1 MFAGSAFSLKES
13 GTMSSEKPYRLEQID
28 DVRWEIPKTGGMRVP
43 GLIYADSRLLV
54 DLEHDRSTDQVY
66 NVAHLPGIV
75 GRSLAM
81 PDVHW
86 GYGFP
91 IGGVAAF
98 DLEGGVVS
106 PGGVG
111 YDINC
116 GVRLA
121 VTGMDC
127 ETLAPRIKDLVNSLF
142 GSVPSGLGSRGGIR
156 LARKEMAEV
165 LRTGAGWAVR
175 RGMGEESDLESIEDY
190 GLIEGANPDLVSE
203 RAYERGKDQLGT
215 LGSGNHFLEIG
226 YVEEIFDE
234 PTARGWGLWEGQ
246 VTAMIHTGS
255 RGLGHQVCDDFLARM
270 VKSVR
275 KEGIQ
280 LPDAQLACTRL
291 TSSLAKDYLAA
302 MAAAANFAFA
312 NRQILMHLVRTAWEK
327 TLGMSPRELQ
337 FRLLYDVCHN
347 IAKIE
352 EHAVEGEKKKVCV
365 HRKGA
370 TRSFP
375 AQHPMLPARYRETGQ
390 PVLIPGDMGRASYVL
405 AGEPGSTQETFGSSC
420 HGAGRVLSRSQA
432 LKRTQGRSI
441 ERELQDHNVF
451 PRWVGRKTLREEVP
465 EAYKDV
471 SLVVDVVHRAGLAR
485 KVARIRPIG
494 VVKG

>member
-1 MFAGSAFSLKES
+1 
-13 GTMSSEKPYRLEQID
+13 MSREKPYTLKRID
-28 DVRWEIPKTGGMRVP
+28 EVRWEIPRAGGMRVP
-43 GLIYADSRLLV
+43 GLIYADERLLP
-54 DLEHDRSTDQVY
+54 DIENDRSPDQVF

-75 GRSLAM
+75 GRSMAM

-98 DLEGGVVS
+98 DLDEGVVS

-121 VTGMDC
+121 LTALDR
-127 ETLAPRIKDLVNSLF
+127 ETVSERIKDLINGLF
-142 GSVPSGLGSRGGIR
+142 ATVPSGVGSRGGVR
-156 LARKEMAEV
+156 LNRQELSRV
-165 LRTGAGWAVR
+165 LKAGAAWAVEQ
-175 RGMGEESDLESIEDY
+175 GMGESSDLENIED
-190 GLIEGANPDLVSE
+190 GGIIQGADPEVISD
-203 RAYERGKDQLGT
+203 RAYARGKDQLGT

-226 YVEEIFDE
+226 YIEEIFDE
-234 PTARGWGLWEGQ
+234 VTATQWGLWEGQ
-246 VTAMIHTGS
+246 VTTMIHSGS
-255 RGLGHQVCDDFLARM
+255 RGFGHQTCDDFLARM

-275 KEGIQ
+275 KEGLE
-280 LPDAQLACTRL
+280 LPDTQLACTRL
-291 TSSLAKDYLAA
+291 HSALAEEYLAA
-302 MAAAANFAFA
+302 MAAAANYAFA
-312 NRQILMHLVRTAWEK
+312 NRQILMHLARTAWEK
-327 TLGMSPRELQ
+327 TLGLSPRELQ

-347 IAKIE
+347 IAK
-352 EHAVEGEKKKVCV
+352 VEKHTVNGETKKVCV

-370 TRSFP
+370 TRAFP
-375 AQHPMLPARYRETGQ
+375 AHHPILPVKFRPTGQ

-405 AGEPGSTQETFGSSC
+405 AGEQGSMAETFGSAC
-420 HGAGRVLSRSQA
+420 HGAGRVLSRSAA
-432 LKRTQGRSI
+432 LKLTKGRAV
-441 ERELQDHNVF
+441 ERELQDIDVF

-471 SLVVDVVHRAGLAR
+471 SLVVNVVQKAGLAR
-485 KVARIRPIG
+485 KVAKIRPMG

>member
-1 MFAGSAFSLKES
+1 
-13 GTMSSEKPYRLEQID
+13 MSRQRPFRLVQLDE
-28 DVRWEIPKTGGMRVP
+28 VRWEIPKTGGMRVP
-43 GLIYADSRLLV
+43 GLIFSDARLLP
-54 DLEHDRSTDQVY
+54 DIEKDQSPDQVY

-98 DLEGGVVS
+98 DPDEGVVS

-116 GVRLA
+116 GVRLVLTGLNKEA
-121 VTGMDC
+121 VLPGIKVLID
-127 ETLAPRIKDLVNSLF
+127 TLFARI
-142 GSVPSGLGSRGGIR
+142 PSGLGSRGGIR
-156 LARKEMAEV
+156 LSKPEMAKV
-165 LRTGAGWAVR
+165 VVSGAKWAVGK
-175 RGMGEESDLESIEDY
+175 GMGDEQDLERIED
-190 GLIEGANPDLVSE
+190 GGRIDSADPNVISD

-226 YVEEIFDE
+226 FIEEIFDDH
-234 PTARGWGLWEGQ
+234 TAAQWGLRLGQ
-246 VTAMIHTGS
+246 VTTMIHTGS
-255 RGLGHQVCDDFLARM
+255 RGFGYQICDEFLARM
-270 VKSVR
+270 VKTVSR
-275 KEGIQ
+275 EGIE
-280 LPDAQLACTRL
+280 LPDKQLACTRL
-291 TSSLAKDYLAA
+291 NTPLAAEYLAA

-312 NRQILMHLVRTAWEK
+312 NRQILMHLARGAWEEA
-327 TLGMSPRELQ
+327 LNVSPRELQ

-347 IAKIE
+347 IAKFE
-352 EHAVEGEKKKVCV
+352 THTLNGKQRKLCV

-370 TRSFP
+370 TRAFP
-375 AQHPMLPARYRETGQ
+375 PHHPALAAQFRSTGQ

-405 AGEPGSTQETFGSSC
+405 AGEAGAMDESFGSAC
-420 HGAGRVLSRSQA
+420 HGAGRLLSRHEA
-432 LKRTQGRSI
+432 LKRTKGRAV
-441 ERELQDHNVF
+441 ERELQDRNVY

-471 SLVVDVVHRAGLAR
+471 SLVVDVVQKAGLAR

>member
-1 MFAGSAFSLKES
+1 
-13 GTMSSEKPYRLEQID
+13 MSDSKPYKLVKLD
-28 DVRWEIPKTGGMRVP
+28 DVRWEIPRTGRMRVP
-43 GLIYADSRLLV
+43 GRIYTDSRILP
-54 DLEHDRSTDQVY
+54 EIQKDRSPDQVY

-75 GRSLAM
+75 SRSMAM

-98 DLEGGVVS
+98 DLDEGIVS

-121 VTGMDC
+121 VTGLQRD
-127 ETLAPRIKDLVNSLF
+127 LISGRIRELVDALF
-142 GSVPSGLGSRGGIR
+142 SRVPGGLGSKGNIR
-156 LARKEMAEV
+156 LNTKELSSVLKMGAE
-165 LRTGAGWAVR
+165 WAVR
-175 RGMGEESDLESIEDY
+175 KGMGEESDLARIEDR
-190 GLIEGANPDLVSE
+190 GALEAADPAVVSE
-203 RAYERGKDQLGT
+203 RAFERGKNQLGT

-226 YVEEIFDE
+226 YVAEIFE
-234 PTARGWGLWEGQ
+234 EETAAKWGLEAGN
-246 VTAMIHTGS
+246 VTLMIHSGS
-255 RGLGHQVCDDFLARM
+255 RGLGHQVCDEFLARM

-275 KEGIQ
+275 KEGLE
-280 LPDAQLACTRL
+280 LPDRQLACTRL
-291 TSSLAKDYLAA
+291 RSSLAGEYLAA

-312 NRQILMHLVRTAWEK
+312 NRQILMHLARAAWEEA
-327 TLGMSPRELQ
+327 LDISPREMK

-352 EHAVEGEKKKVCV
+352 SHTVEGEKRKVCV

-370 TRSFP
+370 TRAFP
-375 AQHPMLPARYRETGQ
+375 ADHPDLPMEYRSTGQ
-390 PVLIPGDMGRASYVL
+390 PVLIPGDMGRASYIL
-405 AGEPGSTQETFGSSC
+405 AGDPGSMEETFGSAC
-420 HGAGRVLSRSQA
+420 HGAGRLLSRGEA
-432 LKRTQGRSI
+432 IRRTKGRAI
-441 ERELQDHNVF
+441 ERELQDANIY
-451 PRWVGRKTLREEVP
+451 PRARGRKTLREEFP

-471 SLVVDVVHRAGLAR
+471 EHVVDVVRRAGLAR
-485 KVARIRPIG
+485 KVVKIHPMG

>member
-1 MFAGSAFSLKES
+1 
-13 GTMSSEKPYRLEQID
+13 MSRQRPFRLVQID
-28 DVRWEIPKTGGMRVP
+28 EVRWEIPRTGGMRVP
-43 GLIYADSRLLV
+43 GLIFSDSRLLPDV
-54 DLEHDRSTDQVY
+54 EKDQSPDQVY

-98 DLEGGVVS
+98 DTDEGVVS

-121 VTGMDC
+121 LTGLDR
-127 ETLAPRIKDLVNSLF
+127 EAVQPQIRPLIDALFARI
-142 GSVPSGLGSRGGIR
+142 PSGLGSRGGIHLNKQEMSR
-156 LARKEMAEV
+156 LVVSGAE
-165 LRTGAGWAVR
+165 WAIR
-175 RGMGEESDLESIEDY
+175 RGMGEEHDLERIEDH
-190 GLIEGANPDLVSE
+190 GTIAGADPNVISD

-226 YVEEIFDE
+226 FIEEIFDE
-234 PTARGWGLWEGQ
+234 TVATQWGLRQGQ
-246 VTAMIHTGS
+246 VTVMIHTGS
-255 RGLGHQVCDDFLARM
+255 RGFGYQICDEFLARM
-270 VKSVR
+270 VKTVNR
-275 KEGIQ
+275 EGIE
-280 LPDAQLACTRL
+280 LPDKQLACTRL
-291 TSSLAKDYLAA
+291 NTPLAAEYLAA

-312 NRQILMHLVRTAWEK
+312 NRQILMHLTRTAWEEALK
-327 TLGMSPRELQ
+327 VSPRELQ

-352 EHAVEGEKKKVCV
+352 THTVNGKQRKLCV

-370 TRSFP
+370 TRAFP
-375 AQHPMLPARYRETGQ
+375 PHHPALSAQYRTTGQ

-405 AGEPGSTQETFGSSC
+405 AGEAGAMDESFGSAC
-420 HGAGRVLSRSQA
+420 HGAGRLLSRHEA
-432 LKRTQGRSI
+432 LKRTKGRAV
-441 ERELQDHNVF
+441 ERELQDQNVY

-471 SLVVDVVHRAGLAR
+471 TLVVDVVQKAGLAR
-485 KVARIRPIG
+485 KVARIRPMG